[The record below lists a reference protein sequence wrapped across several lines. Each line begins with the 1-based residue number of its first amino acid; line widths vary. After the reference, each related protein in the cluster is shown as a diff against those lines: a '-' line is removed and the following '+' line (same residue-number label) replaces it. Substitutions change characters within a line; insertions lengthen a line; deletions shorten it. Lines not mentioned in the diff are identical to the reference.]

1 MDIANLSAF
10 IAVAETASF
19 SLAAER
25 LFLTQPAISKRI
37 INLEE
42 SLNTKLFDRIG
53 RTTQLTE
60 AGKALLPHA
69 YHIITEI
76 KDASRKLSNLE
87 KDVKGTLT
95 IAISHHI
102 GLHRLPPVLK
112 TFTKTYPQVNLDI
125 HFLDS
130 EKAYDAVLHGQVEL
144 AIITL
149 APQTPSPLTAKIIW
163 YDELKF
169 VCSPDNPLA
178 KLRNIDLKTLSKHPA
193 IFPGVGT
200 FTHDIINNYFLRAHL
215 IPHVIM
221 CTNYMETIKMLASI
235 GIAWSIIPSTM
246 IDNQVIELN
255 TINIEL
261 TRNLGYLFHH
271 ERTLSQ
277 ATIKFIELLDQC
289 ARII

>member
-1 MDIANLSAF
+1 MDIANLDAF

-37 INLEE
+37 INLED

-69 YHIITEI
+69 YHIINEI

-87 KDVKGTLT
+87 KEVKGKLT

-112 TFTKTYPQVNLDI
+112 KFTKTYPQVNLDI

-149 APQTPSPLTAKIIW
+149 APKTPSPLTAKTIW
-163 YDELKF
+163 HDELNV

-178 KLRNIDLKTLSKHPA
+178 NLKNISLETLSTHPA

-200 FTHDIINNYFLRAHL
+200 FTHDIINNYFSQANL
-215 IPHVIM
+215 IPQVIM
-221 CTNYMETIKMLASI
+221 CTNYMETIKMLTSI
-235 GIAWSIIPSTM
+235 GIAWSIIPTIM
-246 IDNQVIELN
+246 IDNQLIRLN
-255 TINIEL
+255 TTNIEL
-261 TRNLGYLFHH
+261 KRSLGYLFHH

-277 ATIKFIELLDQC
+277 ATIKFIEILNEC
-289 ARII
+289 AKL

>member
-25 LFLTQPAISKRI
+25 LFLTQPAISKRVN
-37 INLEE
+37 NLEE

-53 RTTQLTE
+53 RTTKLTE

-69 YHIITEI
+69 YHILTEI
-76 KDASRKLSNLE
+76 SDASRKLSNLE
-87 KDVKGTLT
+87 KEVKGTLT

-102 GLHRLPPVLK
+102 GLHRLPPILK
-112 TFTKTYPQVNLDI
+112 TFTRNYPNVNLDI

-130 EKAYDAVLHGQVEL
+130 EKAYDAVIHGQVEL

-149 APQTPSPLTAKIIW
+149 APKTPSPLTAKIIW
-163 YDELKF
+163 HDTLDI
-169 VCSPDNPLA
+169 VCAPDNSLA
-178 KLRNIDLKTLSKHPA
+178 KLDAIDLSILAKHPA

-200 FTHDIINNYFLRAHL
+200 FTHDIIKNYFSQANLT
-215 IPHVIM
+215 PHVIM
-221 CTNYMETIKMLASI
+221 CTNYMETIKMLTSI
-235 GIAWSIIPSTM
+235 GIAWSIIPTTM
-246 IDNQVIELN
+246 LDKQIIKLN
-255 TINIEL
+255 IADMKL
-261 TRNLGYLFHH
+261 ARNLGYLYHH

-289 ARII
+289 AKMI